1 MEIQYNSD
9 DNISA
14 SVLVVHEITKAA
26 VRSKNKALDDTLS
39 RAVSDVSCIFKRQAK
54 KSGSFSASAGI
65 HQEYVSAIQYT

>member
-54 KSGSFSASAGI
+54 SGSFSAGI
-65 HQEYVSAIQYT
+65 HQEYVSSLQYT